1 VLCSQEVKD
10 ILQAR
15 KIRLISYADL
25 WNHQFGG
32 TSQ

>member
-1 VLCSQEVKD
+1 VKD

-25 WNHQFGG
+25 WNRQFGG
-32 TSQ
+32 TRQ